1 MTMRELARLAS
12 VSVSTV
18 SKAFGGAEDV
28 SEETREHVFAIARQY
43 GCFGKFSKN
52 RFPKQVIA
60 IVCPE
65 LSGDYYNLFVER
77 LQRFIE
83 NNGGISVVSAYHF
96 DYGKQEE
103 LIDYYASYLN
113 VDGILVFSL
122 HNPLKRGY
130 DVPIVSLFS
139 AKDPTVDQI
148 NVDLKAPMEDA
159 IRTLYE
165 LGHRSVAFF
174 GERLTPSKENLFR
187 EACARYRDIR
197 VRVLTSDER
206 FEGAGEACADELL
219 SEKTDVTALICA
231 YDNIAI
237 GAIRELKRRGF
248 GVPEDFSVIGI
259 DNINVSGYMETSL
272 ASIDTDPDEICR
284 LAWELICRK
293 QENKYYRNNRE
304 ITVEGR
310 FIPRESV
317 GKPRRHTN
325 ESPE

>member
-1 MTMRELARLAS
+1 MRELARLAN
-12 VSVSTV
+12 VSISTV

-28 SEETREHVFAIARQY
+28 SEETKEHVFAVARRH

-52 RFPKQVIA
+52 RFQKHVIA

-96 DYGKQEE
+96 DYEKQEE

-139 AKDPTVDQI
+139 AKDPTVDQV

-165 LGHRSVAFF
+165 LGHRNVAFL
-174 GERLTPSKENLFR
+174 GERLTGSKEDLFR
-187 EACARYRDIR
+187 EVGARYEDMK

-206 FEGAGEACADELL
+206 FERAGEECADELL
-219 SEKTDVTALICA
+219 SEETDVTALVCA

-259 DNINVSGYMETSL
+259 DNINVSEYMETPL
-272 ASIDTDPDEICR
+272 ASIDTDPDEICM

-293 QENKYYRNNRE
+293 QENKYYKSNRE
-304 ITVEGR
+304 ITVTGR
-310 FIPRESV
+310 FIPRESI
-317 GKPRRHTN
+317 GKPRCNTK
-325 ESPE
+325 PQP